1 MTEPSELYRMSSR
14 KHLRT
19 SLLDGRSSQ
28 APGLM
33 RHGPYTGLVPLP
45 ASSRPLEPL
54 PPSLKLLENKILAQS
69 AEIDQLAKENHR
81 MATTHVALRQEL
93 VAAQQE
99 VHQLK
104 AHIKSTQTESDIQ
117 MRVLLDKIAKFEA
130 DIRAGESVRNDLQK
144 AHKEAQ
150 SLVAARQ
157 ELIVQIQRAKEEL
170 NKKLLDAESLH
181 HLHAELDG
189 LMREH
194 QRLRTTFEYEKSLN
208 IEKVR
213 QMQAMEQNLISMAR
227 EVEKLRVGVV
237 YVEKMAYAPNPQ
249 GGVGLSNPGPSSVA
263 RLQSSSPYV
272 DGLGAHH
279 GQMGPQ
285 AAGERAIPYSGS
297 SGAVSGGG
305 MGGATIA
312 SASSGV
318 GWAGTYDPSL
328 VGR

>member
-1 MTEPSELYRMSSR
+1 
-14 KHLRT
+14 
-19 SLLDGRSSQ
+19 
-28 APGLM
+28 M
-33 RHGPYTGLVPLP
+33 RHGPYPRLVPLP
-45 ASSRPLEPL
+45 ASNRPLGPL
-54 PPSLKLLENKILAQS
+54 PPSLGLLEHKILAQG
-69 AEIDQLAKENHR
+69 AEIDQLARENHR
-81 MATTHVALRQEL
+81 LAATHVALRQEL

-99 VHQLK
+99 VQQLK

-130 DIRAGESVRNDLQK
+130 EIRAGESVRNNLHK

-150 SLVAARQ
+150 SLVASRK

-170 NKKLLDAESLH
+170 NKTMLDAESLL
-181 HLHAELDG
+181 HLHTELDG

-227 EVEKLRVGVV
+227 EVEKLRVDVV
-237 YVEKMAYAPNPQ
+237 YAEKMTYAPNPQ
-249 GGVGLSNPGPSSVA
+249 GGVGLSNPGLSDGA

-272 DGLGAHH
+272 DGSGAHH
-279 GQMGPQ
+279 GQMGPR
-285 AAGERAIPYSGS
+285 AAGARAIPHSGS

-305 MGGATIA
+305 AGGATIA

-318 GWAGTYDPSL
+318 GWTGTYDPSL
-328 VGR
+328 TGR